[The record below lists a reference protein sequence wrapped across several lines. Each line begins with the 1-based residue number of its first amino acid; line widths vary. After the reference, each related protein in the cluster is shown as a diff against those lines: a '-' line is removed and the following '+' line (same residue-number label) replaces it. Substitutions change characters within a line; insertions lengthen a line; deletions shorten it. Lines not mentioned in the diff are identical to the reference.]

1 MDNLLRWDLEVPPGT
16 VGDRPMDLNYEFRLE
31 YARDL
36 PQPRFASGGLG
47 EDPIGMGGMG
57 GGMGGMGGG
66 FERSSGLLRPP
77 VGCGGGP
84 PSHDEH
90 GPSATHHFHLRAPV
104 DEAPFRGRL
113 VGRAVESHLARRA

>member
-1 MDNLLRWDLEVPPGT
+1 MAVNLVKTSAELSTDAMYQRTGRMDNLLRWDLEVPPGT
-16 VGDRPMDLNYEFRLE
+16 VGDKPMDLNYEFRLE

-66 FERSSGLLRPP
+66 F
-77 VGCGGGP
+77 
-84 PSHDEH
+84 
-90 GPSATHHFHLRAPV
+90 
-104 DEAPFRGRL
+104 
-113 VGRAVESHLARRA
+113 RAVKPRRIE